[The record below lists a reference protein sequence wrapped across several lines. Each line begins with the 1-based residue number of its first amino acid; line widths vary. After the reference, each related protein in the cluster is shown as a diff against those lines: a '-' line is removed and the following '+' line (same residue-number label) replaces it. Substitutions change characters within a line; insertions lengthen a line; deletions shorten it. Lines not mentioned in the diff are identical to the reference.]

1 MRGLIQ
7 QILRE
12 NAEVKEM
19 GINIEKIKASQPKNY
34 LVKSLKKRQKI
45 SKEKEEAKKEIQTIN
60 KLYPQIVEGLT
71 NIKWEDIEL
80 HEHNNFFYII
90 FPKKLEKKMEKLRD
104 SYGELLEVQYFVG
117 LKEETKVTQLY
128 EDFTKFVEPIYIYMY
143 LDYPRNRTHFP
154 KGLPKSFLGYNLGA
168 KIYRK
173 LLNTVKF
180 IQSEE
185 NATSDVQE
193 IYRKLMKM
201 PDVNTIVYKDQTL
214 LIEDGIPKNQ
224 VIEIVSD
231 SIYERYLNRPNA
243 KKLVLNR
250 SIIVNSKLLRIVGE
264 NRLLNMMYEYYYS
277 AKEGNKIPF
286 ETLGYENAVR
296 PKKEEPEDR
305 NDDEYERELFNK
317 RFG

>member
-264 NRLLNMMYEYYYS
+264 TRLLNMMYEYYYS

>member
-12 NAEVKEM
+12 EAEVKEM
-19 GINIEKIKASQPKNY
+19 GIDIGKIKASQPKNY
-34 LVKSLKKRQKI
+34 LVKSLKK
-45 SKEKEEAKKEIQTIN
+45 KEKASKLKEESKKDVQKIN
-60 KLYPQIVEGLT
+60 KLYAQIVDGLT
-71 NIKWEDIEL
+71 NLKWEDIEL
-80 HEHNNFFYII
+80 QEWQNFFYVV
-90 FPKKLEKKMEKLRD
+90 FPKKLEKKMEELRNL
-104 SYGELLEVQYFVG
+104 YGNLLESQYFVG
-117 LKEETKVTQLY
+117 LKEETKVAQLY
-128 EDFTKFVEPIYIYMY
+128 EDFTKFVEPIYIYLY

-154 KGLPKSFLGYNLGA
+154 KGLPKSFLGYNIGV

-193 IYRKLMKM
+193 VYRKLMKM
-201 PDVNTIVYKDQTL
+201 PDVNTIVYKDQTV

-231 SIYERYLNRPNA
+231 SIYERYLNKPSM

-250 SIIVNSKLLRIVGE
+250 SIIVNTKLLRIVGE
-264 NRLLNMMYEYYYS
+264 TRLLNMMYEYYYS
-277 AKEGNKIPF
+277 AKEGKKVPF
-286 ETLGYENAVR
+286 ETLGYENAIR
-296 PKKEEPEDR
+296 PKKEEPE
-305 NDDEYERELFNK
+305 NDDDDDYESELFNK

>member
-12 NAEVKEM
+12 EAEVKEM
-19 GINIEKIKASQPKNY
+19 GIDIGKIKASQPKNY
-34 LVKSLKKRQKI
+34 LVKSLKKRQEI
-45 SKEKEEAKKEIQTIN
+45 SKEKEDAKKEIQTIN

-80 HEHNNFFYII
+80 QEHKNFFYIV

-104 SYGELLEVQYFVG
+104 SYGKLLEVQYFVG
-117 LKEETKVTQLY
+117 LKEETKIAQLY

-154 KGLPKSFLGYNLGA
+154 KGLPKSFLGYNLGV

-201 PDVNTIVYKDQTL
+201 PDINTIVYKDQTL
-214 LIEDGIPKNQ
+214 LIEDGIPKSQ

-231 SIYERYLNRPNA
+231 SIYERYLNRPTA

-250 SIIVNSKLLRIVGE
+250 SIIVNTKLLRIVGE
-264 NRLLNMMYEYYYS
+264 TRLLNMMYEYYYS
-277 AKEGNKIPF
+277 AKEGKKIPF
-286 ETLGYENAVR
+286 ETLGYENAIR
-296 PKKEEPEDR
+296 PKKEEPEDKD
-305 NDDEYERELFNK
+305 DDEYERELFNK